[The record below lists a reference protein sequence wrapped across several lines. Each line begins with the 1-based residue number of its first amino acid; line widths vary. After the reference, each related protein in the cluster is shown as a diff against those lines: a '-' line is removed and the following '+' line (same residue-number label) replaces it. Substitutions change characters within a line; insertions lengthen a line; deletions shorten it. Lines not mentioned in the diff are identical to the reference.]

1 MWKQQQLPILIA
13 SVLSAI
19 AVSPVRADDLLT
31 ETSQA
36 VPLNE
41 IPRLSEIETPLT
53 SAAWLTQGHSP
64 ISQSLVVQVTGVQ
77 VNPTQMGLEVILET
91 SEGVALQAETRSED
105 NTLIADI
112 PNAVL
117 VLPEGKEFRQD
128 NPVEGITSVTVT
140 QPDTNSIRVT
150 VTGTQAVPTAE
161 VIESRQGLVLSL
173 TTSPDTAEMPPGS
186 RPETPTDATEEIE
199 IVVTAEQETGYRVPR
214 ATTGTRTD
222 TPIRD
227 VPQSIQVIPQE
238 VIEDRQV
245 IRLNELADNVS
256 GVQQSVGYGGLSSNQ
271 TFIRGFSSGESL
283 RNGFR
288 DFGFLSA
295 RDVSN
300 IERVEFLRG
309 PASVLY
315 GSLEPG
321 GIVNTVTKQPLP
333 NPFYEVSMTVGN
345 YDFYRP
351 TIDLT
356 GPLTENR
363 ALLYRLNVAYE
374 NAGSYR
380 DFNENESIFVAPVL
394 TWNIG
399 PRTTVT
405 AEFEYQNY
413 NYVFDRGFRPER
425 EFLELPR
432 SRFLGEPDFND
443 AEVNSLFGSYR
454 FQHEFSDNW
463 KFRQGFSAIIVKND
477 VREVNLRP
485 LEDDR
490 RTLPRRASQSD
501 ESQENYTLQNEFV
514 GKFQTGS
521 IGHQVLF
528 GVELSRYKFTYDF
541 FRAPLAS
548 IDIFDPVYGAQPGDF
563 EPNFAQEYG
572 SNTIAFYVQDLIEV
586 LPQLKILVGG
596 RLDWSDIFYKDRFTD
611 ESINDVSEFAFSP
624 RAGIVYQPTDS
635 TSLYF
640 SWAKSFNP
648 QFFGRSRTDE
658 AFVPERGEQLE
669 IGVKQEFLDGKL
681 AANLALYEITKQNV
695 LTTDPI
701 DPDFSI
707 QAGEQTSRGIE
718 LEIAG
723 EILPGW
729 NIIATYAHT
738 DAFVSEDNTL
748 PEGDQL
754 VGIPRN
760 SASLWTTY
768 EIQRGG
774 LQGLGFGFGVYFV
787 GDREAQL
794 PNTAL
799 EIPSYVRT
807 DARISY
813 RRNNWKAAV
822 NFKNLFNTEYYETQ
836 GFFLTPQAPFT
847 VLGTIAVEF

>member
-1 MWKQQQLPILIA
+1 MKRTKLLPYLLLSN
-13 SVLSAI
+13 SVGVLVATSALAEVTPI
-19 AVSPVRADDLLT
+19 SQSPIIER
-31 ETSQA
+31 SH
-36 VPLNE
+36 
-41 IPRLSEIETPLT
+41 LSEIEFPLT
-53 SAAWLTQGHSP
+53 PVKGRVQQPESGKSAVVAQVDGN
-64 ISQSLVVQVTGVQ
+64 LVQITGVQ
-77 VNPTQMGLEVILET
+77 LNPTEMGLDIILET

-117 VLPEGKEFRQD
+117 LLPEGEAFRQD
-128 NPVEGITSVTVT
+128 NPVEGIASVIVT
-140 QPDTNSIRVT
+140 QQDVNSIRVT
-150 VTGTQAVPTAE
+150 VTGTETIPTAE
-161 VIESRQGLVLSL
+161 VMSSASGLVFSL
-173 TTSPDTAEMPPGS
+173 TTAPDTAEMPP
-186 RPETPTDATEEIE
+186 DAPEEIE
-199 IVVTAEQETGYRVPR
+199 IVVTAEPETGYRVPR

-245 IRLNELADNVS
+245 TRLSELADNVS
-256 GVQQSVGYGGLSSNQ
+256 GVQPSVGYGGLPSNQ
-271 TFIRGFSSGESL
+271 TFIRGFRSGVNL
-283 RNGFR
+283 RDGFR
-288 DFGFLSA
+288 DFGFLSP

-315 GSLEPG
+315 GNLEPG
-321 GIVNTVTKQPLP
+321 GIVNTVTEQPLP
-333 NPFYEVSMTVGN
+333 YPFYEVSMTVGN

-363 ALLYRLNVAYE
+363 ELLYRLNVAYE
-374 NAGSYR
+374 NADSYR
-380 DFNENESIFVAPVL
+380 DFNENESIFIAPVL

-399 PRTTVT
+399 PRTTLTTEV
-405 AEFEYQNY
+405 EYQNY
-413 NYVFDRGFRPER
+413 NYVFDRGFRPEP

-443 AEVNSLFGSYR
+443 AEVDSFFGSYS

-463 KFRQGFSAIIVKND
+463 KFRQGFSAIIVNND
-477 VREVNLRP
+477 IREVNLRP

-490 RTLPRRASQSD
+490 RTLPRRASMSD
-501 ESQENYTLQNEFV
+501 ESQENYTLQNEFIAEL
-514 GKFQTGS
+514 QTGS
-521 IGHQVLF
+521 IGHQILF
-528 GVELSRYKFTYDF
+528 GLDLSRYEFTYDF
-541 FRAPLAS
+541 FGAPLAS
-548 IDIFDPVYGAQPGDF
+548 IDIFDPEYGAEPGDF
-563 EPNFAQEYG
+563 EPSFAEEYG
-572 SNTIAFYVQDLIEV
+572 SNTIAFYMQDLIEV

-596 RLDWSDIFYKDRFTD
+596 RLDWSDIFYRNRFTD
-611 ESINDVSEFAFSP
+611 ESINDLSEFAFSP

-648 QFFGRSRTDE
+648 QFFSRSRTDE
-658 AFVPERGEQLE
+658 AFEPERGEQFE
-669 IGVKQEFLDGKL
+669 IGVKQEFLDGRL

-695 LTTDPI
+695 LTPDPI
-701 DPDFSI
+701 DPIFSI

-718 LEIAG
+718 LEIVG

-738 DAFVSEDNTL
+738 DAFVSEDNTI
-748 PEGDQL
+748 PEGDRL
-754 VGIPRN
+754 VGIPLN

-768 EIQRGG
+768 EIQQGG
-774 LQGLGFGFGVYFV
+774 LQGLGFGVGVFFV
-787 GDREAQL
+787 GDREARL
-794 PNTAL
+794 PNTGL
-799 EIPSYVRT
+799 EIPSYVRA
-807 DARISY
+807 DARLSY
-813 RRNNWKAAV
+813 RRDNWQAAV

-847 VLGTIAVEF
+847 ILGTIAVEF